1 MTITFEQWMSHSE
14 LADSTAKAYAN
25 IIRKTTFELAKDAG
39 IVTTPLTAIES
50 QAEFDAIAS
59 QIIELD
65 MFKEKNTKRNNIL
78 SAAINKYS
86 EYLGAATVKPNG
98 KSGLLSPSQKE
109 RLLQSYR
116 QLRDAGESY
125 SREQLQVFY
134 SNFRAKFG
142 PEVLRGLDGEQL
154 LLLMHDS
161 GKKDTLIY
169 WLEFKDD
176 DEFPTYKFG
185 SIAGGSAMKFRLFKR
200 KETGVWQAA
209 DSSNTIVDISV
220 DDAIEMARLHRDE
233 LLQGVELLEK
243 LPLGASDE
251 DYAQLQK
258 DMEAKVPTIHHLGWA
273 HKYFCLLFPEKLD
286 DFHSGLWHK
295 FHLIKLLQSPPELAG
310 KYACAGRF
318 VAMANEL
325 ELPTVTFDTVL
336 NKCFGSRHDYWRVGT
351 RSGSTGESHWEM
363 MKDNDRLAIGWGSL
377 GELAWLE
384 GNKKDRDKLKEML
397 GEDSS
402 KSPQSIGKSASQIIK
417 FVNRI
422 EEGDIVWASDGATIL
437 GVGRVTSDEYHFEAG
452 LDFPHQRE
460 VEWLN
465 LDEWKMP
472 QAEGLRTTVHQIK
485 KHVENLLETERRIQ
499 GARPVKKPTA
509 NTATSP
515 IKGKLQLDGVAG
527 RIQSVLD
534 RKKQVILYG
543 PPGTGKTYWAERTTK
558 DLAAFRKFGKRFDEL
573 EQSDQQAIVGTD
585 DELGYVRICCF
596 HPSYGYEDFVEGF
609 RPTAKNDALAFKC
622 EPGVFKQMCED
633 AAKEPNHE
641 FYLIVDEI
649 NRGDIP
655 RIFGELLTVLEKD
668 KRSKPII
675 LPISKEKF
683 VVPENVFMVGTM
695 NTADRSISLLDAAL
709 RRRFGFIE
717 LMPDSSVLK
726 DHSVSGIP
734 LAPWFDALNQRIRDH
749 VGRDARNLQIG
760 HSYLLQNGQPLRD
773 LSALGRVLRDD
784 IIPLIEEYCYED
796 YGSLQSILGNS
807 LVDSEKQIINQSLFD
822 RNSAEQLVAAL
833 LQPCPEIST
842 STDALSLEETVAEQ
856 DDDDEDGDE

>member
-1 MTITFEQWMSHSE
+1 MRFEKWMSRSD

-25 IIRKTTFELAKDAG
+25 IIKNTAFDIANDAG
-39 IVTTPLTAIES
+39 ITSTPLTAVKS
-50 QAEFDAIAS
+50 QAEFDSIAS
-59 QIIELD
+59 QIVALD
-65 MFKEKNTKRNNIL
+65 EFEEKNTKRNNIL

-86 EYLGAATVKPNG
+86 EFLGAATASSKRN
-98 KSGLLSPSQKE
+98 SSLLSSSQKE

-116 QLRDAGESY
+116 QLRDAGETY
-125 SREQLQVFY
+125 SLEQLQTFY

-154 LLLMHDS
+154 LLQMHDS
-161 GKKDTLIY
+161 GTKDTLIY

-200 KETGVWQAA
+200 KETGIWQAA

-220 DDAIEMARLHRDE
+220 ADAIEMARLHRDE
-233 LLQGVELLEK
+233 LLQGVELLDK
-243 LPLGASDE
+243 LPLDASDE
-251 DYAQLQK
+251 DYVQLQK
-258 DMEAKVPTIHHLGWA
+258 NMEEKVPTIGHLGWA
-273 HKYFCLLFPEKLD
+273 HKYFFLLFPDKLD
-286 DFHSGLWHK
+286 DFHNEDLQQ
-295 FHLIKLLQSPPELAG
+295 FRLIKLIQSPPSIPG
-310 KYACAGRF
+310 KFSSAGRF
-318 VAMANEL
+318 VAMANEV
-325 ELPTVTFDTVL
+325 ELPLVTFTSVL
-336 NKCFGSRHDYWRVGT
+336 NKRFGSRHKYWRVGT

-363 MKDNDRLAIGWGSL
+363 MKDNDRIAIGWEAL
-377 GELAWLE
+377 GELSWLV
-384 GNKKDRDKLKEML
+384 GDKQDRDKLKEKL
-397 GEDSS
+397 SEDSS
-402 KSPQSIGKSASQIIK
+402 KSPQAIGKSASQIIK

-422 EEGDIVWASDGATIL
+422 KEGDIVWASDGATIL
-437 GVGRVTSDEYHFEAG
+437 GVGRVASDKYHFEPS

-485 KHVENLLETERRIQ
+485 KHVENLLETERRVQ
-499 GARPVKKPTA
+499 GAPPIKQKTA
-509 NTATSP
+509 KLATSL

-543 PPGTGKTYWAERTTK
+543 PPGTGKTYWAERTAK

-573 EQSDQQAIVGTD
+573 EQSEQQSIVGTD
-585 DELGYVRICCF
+585 EDVGYVRIYCF

-609 RPTAKNDALAFKC
+609 RPTAKNETLAFKC

-633 AAKEPNHE
+633 AAKEPDRE
-641 FYLIVDEI
+641 FYLIIDEI

-675 LPISKEKF
+675 LPVSKEKF
-683 VVPENVFMVGTM
+683 VVPENVFIVGTM

-734 LAPWFDALNQRIRDH
+734 LAPWFDALNQRIRTH

-760 HSYLLQNGQPLRD
+760 HSYFLQNGQPLRD

-807 LVDSEKQIINQSLFD
+807 VVDAEKQIINHSLFD

-842 STDALSLEETVAEQ
+842 STDALSSEETAAEQ
-856 DDDDEDGDE
+856 DNEDEDGDE